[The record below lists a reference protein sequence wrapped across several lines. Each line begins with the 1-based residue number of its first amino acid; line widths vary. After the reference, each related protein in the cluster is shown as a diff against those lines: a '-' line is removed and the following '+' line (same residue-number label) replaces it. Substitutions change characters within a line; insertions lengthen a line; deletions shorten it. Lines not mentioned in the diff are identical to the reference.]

1 MDALQY
7 YFENQYIGHADK
19 LRDRFYATCDSY
31 VCYNA
36 LKTILDMLSGQGN
49 CDLLQ
54 MSYDGQFVNQ
64 PYNYQGWRDQV
75 SRHAAFVVD
84 MALVALSIEVGN
96 MVMPQDTMRPWI
108 NIQSNYL
115 RPIEMSINRIM
126 QFDQQAKDQAL
137 WNAERNLN
145 LFIKT
150 NITAAMNT
158 STISDSVQSFL
169 TTLAP
174 SHRWLVLTYESIN
187 SAKDNSWR
195 CQFCF
200 VAQDVA
206 QAYSILVIGASFSWT
221 GNTTLLAQ
229 FSHENVVDE
238 YDTANAMVEGNYAD
252 EPCLGGVISS
262 FGGKYLYSWSSNAAG
277 FDGLQQVFGATRY
290 RGYGAFWAFN
300 GDTSVM
306 CRQV

>member
-1 MDALQY
+1 M
-7 YFENQYIGHADK
+7 I
-19 LRDRFYATCDSY
+19 
-31 VCYNA
+31 
-36 LKTILDMLSGQGN
+36 SGQGD

-54 MSYDGQFVNQ
+54 MTYDGQFVTQ

-84 MALVALSIEVGN
+84 MALVALSIEIGS
-96 MVMPQDTMRPWI
+96 MAMPEETLKPWI

-137 WNAERNLN
+137 WNAQRNLN

-169 TTLAP
+169 TTLTP

-187 SAKDNSWR
+187 SAMDNSWR

-200 VAQDVA
+200 VA
-206 QAYSILVIGASFSWT
+206 
-221 GNTTLLAQ
+221 
-229 FSHENVVDE
+229 
-238 YDTANAMVEGNYAD
+238 
-252 EPCLGGVISS
+252 
-262 FGGKYLYSWSSNAAG
+262 
-277 FDGLQQVFGATRY
+277 
-290 RGYGAFWAFN
+290 
-300 GDTSVM
+300 
-306 CRQV
+306 